1 MKCAND
7 GRRREARMKSR
18 RRLTARALEDN
29 RAFSSSRAAHRPESS
44 QFDSCRRSALRT
56 TSLASSRAPRLA
68 TMHTSS

>member
-29 RAFSSSRAAHRPESS
+29 RAFSSKRAAHRPESS
-44 QFDSCRRSALRT
+44 EFDSCRRGLRT

-68 TMHTSS
+68 TTHTSS